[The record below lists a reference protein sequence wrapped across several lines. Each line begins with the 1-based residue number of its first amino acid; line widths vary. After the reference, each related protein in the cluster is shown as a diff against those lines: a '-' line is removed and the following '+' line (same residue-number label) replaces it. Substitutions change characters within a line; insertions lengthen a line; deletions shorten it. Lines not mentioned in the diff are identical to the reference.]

1 MMRWLEMLAIGVFTF
16 EVTQSALMVALV
28 TMARTVPML
37 LFSAFTGA
45 IADGFDRRLMLLG
58 GLGVLALTS
67 AVLAGLAIAGRI
79 ELWHVALGTFIAGI
93 YGTLEHPVRR
103 SLLGIIAGAKAGA
116 TGAGVALTLDSGT
129 NHCMRLVGPVLGGLV
144 LTRFGLPGVYVFGA
158 VLFSLGFFL
167 VLKAQFQSPHYD
179 AAVPRILGQIVEGLR
194 YIRTNPKIM
203 GTLFITMAINI
214 FGFPYVA
221 MVPVIGDQILGQG
234 AVATG
239 MLLSADAAGA
249 LAGALLIANF
259 ARPHHF
265 SAIYFYCSI
274 VFLGGVLAF
283 SLSQFY
289 ALSLVFLFLS
299 GLGVAGF
306 AAMQS
311 TIVFT
316 AAPPEMRGRLMGVL
330 AVCIGV
336 NPLGILQVGILAD
349 WFGGALAVTIITI
362 EGLAAILVAAL
373 LWPHFWRRGN

>member
-79 ELWHVALGTFIAGI
+79 ELWHVALGTFIAGV

-167 VLKAQFQSPHYD
+167 VLKAQYQSPHYD

-373 LWPHFWRRGN
+373 LWPHFWQRGN

>member
-167 VLKAQFQSPHYD
+167 VLNAQYQSPHYD

-259 ARPHHF
+259 ARQHHF

-289 ALSLVFLFLS
+289 TLSLVFLFLS

-362 EGLAAILVAAL
+362 EGLAAILAAAL

>member
-79 ELWHVALGTFIAGI
+79 ELWHVALGTFIAGV

-167 VLKAQFQSPHYD
+167 VLKAQYQSPHYD

>member
-167 VLKAQFQSPHYD
+167 VLKAQYQSPHYD